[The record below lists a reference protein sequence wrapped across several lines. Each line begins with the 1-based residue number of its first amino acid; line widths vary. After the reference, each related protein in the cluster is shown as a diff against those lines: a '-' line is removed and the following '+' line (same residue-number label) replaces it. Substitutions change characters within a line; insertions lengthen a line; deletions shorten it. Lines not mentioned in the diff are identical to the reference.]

1 MTIGIRADHLLKL
14 RATGHSC
21 AEIGKL
27 LSVSSQ
33 VVSYRLRQIKKRAA
47 REGIENTFFSIL
59 NTTNIQDYY
68 PNNAIMESLT
78 DVSIEGIGEGGLL
91 ESMLA
96 LVGKLDS
103 SRITAALGA
112 ASSAAT
118 VSSET
123 VGSDAGA
130 STPAAEV
137 EEEEEE
143 DAGFGGLGED
153 YFTNNASKESLTDV
167 SFENIG
173 EGVYKNLLAKKTLNF
188 LNQQKL
194 EIEDMKLKS
203 QEWKDKLRIM
213 ENSLSGFTK
222 AFSNVDKYL
231 EADENRLPQ
240 IQKEAK

>member
-68 PNNAIMESLT
+68 PNNASKESLT
-78 DVSIEGIGEGGLL
+78 DVSLEGFGEGGLF
-91 ESMLA
+91 EQ
-96 LVGKLDS
+96 
-103 SRITAALGA
+103 
-112 ASSAAT
+112 
-118 VSSET
+118 
-123 VGSDAGA
+123 
-130 STPAAEV
+130 
-137 EEEEEE
+137 
-143 DAGFGGLGED
+143 D

-203 QEWKDKLRIM
+203 QEWKDNLRIM

>member
-68 PNNAIMESLT
+68 PNNASKESLT
-78 DVSIEGIGEGGLL
+78 DVSLEGFGEGGLF
-91 ESMLA
+91 EQ
-96 LVGKLDS
+96 
-103 SRITAALGA
+103 
-112 ASSAAT
+112 
-118 VSSET
+118 
-123 VGSDAGA
+123 
-130 STPAAEV
+130 
-137 EEEEEE
+137 
-143 DAGFGGLGED
+143 D

-167 SFENIG
+167 N
-173 EGVYKNLLAKKTLNF
+173 KKLLAKLRFGLSKPNNYILDSV
-188 LNQQKL
+188 LKKYKL
-194 EIEDMKLKS
+194 EIEELILKNQNS
-203 QEWKDKLRIM
+203 GDKLRIM
-213 ENSLSGFTK
+213 EDSLSGFTK
-222 AFSNVDKYL
+222 SFRNVDKYL

-240 IQKEAK
+240 IQKEAKR

>member
-1 MTIGIRADHLLKL
+1 MTVDLRADHLLKL

-68 PNNAIMESLT
+68 PNNASKESLT
-78 DVSIEGIGEGGLL
+78 DVSLEGFGEGGLF
-91 ESMLA
+91 EQ
-96 LVGKLDS
+96 
-103 SRITAALGA
+103 
-112 ASSAAT
+112 
-118 VSSET
+118 
-123 VGSDAGA
+123 
-130 STPAAEV
+130 
-137 EEEEEE
+137 
-143 DAGFGGLGED
+143 D

-167 SFENIG
+167 SFEGIG
-173 EGVYKNLLAKKTLNF
+173 EGWYKNLLAKKTLNF
-188 LNQQKL
+188 LNQHKL
-194 EIEDMKLKS
+194 ENNEMKLKYLHLLLNQQKLKIEELILKNQNS
-203 QEWKDKLRIM
+203 GDKLRIM
-213 ENSLSGFTK
+213 EDSLSGFTK